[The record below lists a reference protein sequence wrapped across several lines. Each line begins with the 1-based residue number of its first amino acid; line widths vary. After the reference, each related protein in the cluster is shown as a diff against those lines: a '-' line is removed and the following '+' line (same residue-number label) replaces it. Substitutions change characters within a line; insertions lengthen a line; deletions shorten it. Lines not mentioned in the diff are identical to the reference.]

1 MCVAK
6 RWRRSKRITKNGQ
19 SGDIGK
25 IWHKIH
31 SEYKKT
37 KKTSNTEPRGL
48 NQMLAN
54 SKQYFVSYKTISV
67 LLMVKSNENLVCDRQ
82 KIKIHKTEKK
92 NQMDIICRDQLVRG
106 NDHIIFVRF

>member
-1 MCVAK
+1 MDNPETLPKLGTRYIAN
-6 RWRRSKRITKNGQ
+6 I
-19 SGDIGK
+19 
-25 IWHKIH
+25 
-31 SEYKKT
+31 KKQ

-92 NQMDIICRDQLVRG
+92 NQMDI
-106 NDHIIFVRF
+106 

>member
-1 MCVAK
+1 MDNPETLAK
-6 RWRRSKRITKNGQ
+6 LGTRYIAN
-19 SGDIGK
+19 I
-25 IWHKIH
+25 
-31 SEYKKT
+31 KKQ

-92 NQMDIICRDQLVRG
+92 NQMDI
-106 NDHIIFVRF
+106 